1 MDLKKFEELGSRVI
15 SDFQVAYG
23 TMVGTE
29 HLRLKKNNQD
39 AFCVSEGLIGG
50 KFARVGVVCDGC
62 GSQQSSEVGSKLA
75 APLLAHY
82 IMDCT
87 TYARG
92 DVERGLRL
100 AEENLLGDLRKLSH
114 NMYSANTGWNGTVSQ
129 TFLFTIIGFI
139 ITPEKTWIFSLG
151 DGVYCINN
159 DLHVKEYEGNA
170 PPYLGYRLIDS
181 KYDHLRLTIDECI
194 PTDEVQSLLIGSDGA
209 AQLAELEN
217 KNIPG
222 KDQLVGPLNQF
233 WEEDKY
239 FKNPDMIRRK
249 LFLIN
254 RETVRPNWETKTLA
268 RHPGLLE
275 DDTTLIVV
283 RRTPNE

>member
-1 MDLKKFEELGSRVI
+1 MDLNDFEKLGSRVI
-15 SDFQVAYG
+15 SDFQVAAG

-39 AFCVSEGLIGG
+39 AYAISEGFVCG
-50 KFARVGVVCDGC
+50 KFARVGIVCDGC

-75 APLLAHY
+75 APLLAKSILAY
-82 IMDCT
+82 GTI
-87 TYARG
+87 AKG
-92 DVERGLRL
+92 NFERALHL
-100 AEENLLGDLRKLSH
+100 AEEDVLADLRKLSRG
-114 NMYSANTGWNGTVSQ
+114 MYAIKPGWTGTVSQ
-129 TFLFTIIGFI
+129 TFLFTIIGYF
-139 ITPEKTWIFSLG
+139 ITPDKTWIFSLG

-181 KYDHLRLTIDECI
+181 KFENLTLTIDECL
-194 PTDEVQSLLIGSDGA
+194 PTEEVQSLLIGSDGV
-209 AQLAELEN
+209 AQLAKLEN
-217 KNIPG
+217 ENIPG
-222 KDQLVGPLNQF
+222 KEQPIGPLNQF
-233 WEEDKY
+233 WEEDRY
-239 FKNPDMIRRK
+239 FKNPDMVRRK

-254 RETVRPNWETKTLA
+254 REMIRPDWKNRTLK

-283 RRTPNE
+283 RRKPNE